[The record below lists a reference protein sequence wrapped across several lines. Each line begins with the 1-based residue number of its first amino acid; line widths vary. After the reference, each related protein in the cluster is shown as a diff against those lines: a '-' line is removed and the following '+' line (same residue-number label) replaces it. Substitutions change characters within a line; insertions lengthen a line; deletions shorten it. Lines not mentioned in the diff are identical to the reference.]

1 MTTVISEKQE
11 GSIPGRKIGDNII
24 LAHELVK
31 GYNRKHI
38 SPRCMI
44 KIDLEKAYD
53 SLEWIYLDQVMT
65 QLGFS
70 RRFVDWVM

>member
-1 MTTVISEKQE
+1 MINEKQE

>member
-1 MTTVISEKQE
+1 MTTVINEKQE